1 MMQDNE
7 LLDVVIVGG
16 GPAGLAAALYAAR
29 DRYRTVVLEKNGL
42 PGGQIML
49 TERIENYPG
58 YKLVTGPDLVQ
69 QMRQQAEGFGA
80 KIVSGRTAETLK
92 RRDDGVLEIGV
103 DGGPDVYRAKA
114 VILAPGSDYRRL
126 DVPGEDVMR
135 QATKVSYCATC
146 DGAFYR
152 DKHVLTVGGGNTA
165 VEDTIYLANR
175 FVRKTTMIHRRK
187 EFRAQKVLV
196 EELYETAKSKDI
208 EIKLPY
214 VLMEIV
220 PNADRTEIDHVNIR
234 NVETNTIEELKVDG
248 VFVFVGM
255 VPSTG
260 WLRGVV
266 AMNEAGYI
274 AADAVTLRTSLPGVF
289 VAGDCR
295 QQSAMQLVTACADGV
310 VAAMMLKH
318 HFRDPAWW
326 GKAASKDS
334 QSGGW

>member
-1 MMQDNE
+1 MSKDE
-7 LLDVVIVGG
+7 VLDVVIVGG
-16 GPAGLAAALYAAR
+16 GPAGLAAALYTAR
-29 DRYRTVVLEKNGL
+29 DRYRTVILEKNGL

-58 YKLVTGPDLVQ
+58 YRIVTGPDLIQ
-69 QMRQQAEGFGA
+69 AMRQQAEDFGT
-80 KIVSGRTAETLK
+80 KIVSNRAAETLK
-92 RRDDGVLEIGV
+92 RRDDGVLEIGT
-103 DGGPDVYRAKA
+103 DEEDVYRARA

-135 QATKVSYCATC
+135 QATRVSYCATC
-146 DGAFYR
+146 DGPFYR

-165 VEDTIYLANR
+165 VEDTIYLAKR

-196 EELYETAKSKDI
+196 EELVETAKAKDI
-208 EIKLPY
+208 DIKLPY
-214 VLMEIV
+214 VLEEIV
-220 PNADRTEIDHVNIR
+220 PNAQRTEIDHVSIR
-234 NVETNTIEELKVDG
+234 NVETGALEQLEVDG

-255 VPSTG
+255 VPNTG

-295 QQSAMQLVTACADGV
+295 QQAAMQLATACADGV

-318 HFRDPAWW
+318 YFRDPAWW
-326 GKAASKDS
+326 GKAAPKDNP
-334 QSGGW
+334 SGGW